1 MTKAEKLEED
11 IRAVVMTA
19 GAKKVELE
27 AGIIKV
33 WFDDGSYLDFTEPLC
48 KAHEQVEKTCDSPC

>member
-11 IRAVVMTA
+11 IRALVMTA

-27 AGIIKV
+27 VGIIKV
-33 WFDDGSYLDFTEPLC
+33 WFDDGSYLDFTEPLSR
-48 KAHEQVEKTCDSPC
+48 KPQDTVG